1 MDRNS
6 KNDEVQMKIVILDS
20 GTLGADIDL
29 EPIRALGEVVEH
41 KFTAQ
46 GEVAERLANADVA
59 VLNKI
64 KLNKDNLSDAKSLK
78 LICVAA
84 TGYDNIE
91 VTYCRERGIAVCNV
105 PGYSTDSVAQLSVS
119 MALSLAT
126 HLDEYR
132 SFVHSGEYSR
142 SSSANRLEPVYHE
155 IAGQTWGVVGGG
167 GIGSKVAEIAQALG
181 CRVLLCRRKPEE
193 RYEAADINRICR
205 ECDIISL
212 HVPLSDET
220 RGMISRERIASM
232 KDGVVIVNTARGAVC
247 DEKAIADGVLS
258 GKIGALGCDVY
269 STEPFREDHPFSA
282 LLGLPN
288 VCLTPHMAWGSYEAR
303 NRCVRRMAENIKE
316 FFAGNIH
323 NRIC

>member
-1 MDRNS
+1 
-6 KNDEVQMKIVILDS
+6 MKIVILDS

-29 EPIRALGEVVEH
+29 EPIRALGEVIEY
-41 KFTAQ
+41 KQTLP
-46 GEVAERLANADVA
+46 GEIAERLTVADVA
-59 VLNKI
+59 VLNKC
-64 KLNKDNLSDAKSLK
+64 KLNRENLTEAKNLK

-84 TGYDNIE
+84 TGYDNIDL
-91 VTYCRERGIAVCNV
+91 TFCRERGIALSNV

-119 MALSLAT
+119 MALSLVT
-126 HLDEYR
+126 HLDEFR
-132 SFVHSGEYSR
+132 GFVHSGEYSR
-142 SSSANRLEPVYHE
+142 SGSANRLEPVYHE

-181 CRVLLCRRKPEE
+181 CRVLLCRRKPED
-193 RYEAADINRICR
+193 RYEAADIDRICR

-212 HVPLSDET
+212 HVPLTDET
-220 RGMISRERIASM
+220 RGMISRERIDSM

-247 DEKAIADGVLS
+247 DEQAIADAVIS

-269 STEPFREDHPFSA
+269 SKEPFGEDHPFSA
-282 LLGLPN
+282 ILDRPN

-303 NRCVRRMAENIKE
+303 QRCVRRMAENITE
-316 FFAGNIH
+316 FYKGNNH

>member
-1 MDRNS
+1 
-6 KNDEVQMKIVILDS
+6 MKIVILDS

-29 EPIRALGEVVEH
+29 EPIKALGDVTEH
-41 KFTAQ
+41 KFTAPD
-46 GEVAERLANADVA
+46 EVAERLADADVA
-59 VLNKI
+59 VLNKV
-64 KLNKDNLSDAKSLK
+64 KLNGSNLSGAKKLK

-84 TGYDNIE
+84 TGYDNIDIDF
-91 VTYCRERGIAVCNV
+91 CRANGIAVCNV

-119 MALSLAT
+119 MALSLVT
-126 HLDEYR
+126 HLDEFR
-132 SFVHSGEYSR
+132 SFVHSGEYSK
-142 SSSANRLEPVYHE
+142 SNSANRLEPVYHE

-167 GIGSKVAEIAQALG
+167 GIGSKVAEIASALG
-181 CRVLLCRRKPEE
+181 CRVLLCRRKPEA
-193 RYEAADINRICR
+193 RYEAADIDRICR

-220 RGMISRERIASM
+220 RGMISRERIATM

-247 DEKAIADGVLS
+247 DEQAIADAVLS

-282 LLGLPN
+282 LLDRPN

-303 NRCVRRMAENIKE
+303 NRCVRRMAENIIE
-316 FFAGNIH
+316 FYKGNVH
-323 NRIC
+323 NRVC

>member
-1 MDRNS
+1 
-6 KNDEVQMKIVILDS
+6 MKIVILDS

-29 EPIRALGEVVEH
+29 SPIRALGEVVEY
-41 KFTAQ
+41 KFTAPD
-46 GEVAERLANADVA
+46 EVAERLSVADVA

-64 KLNKDNLSDAKSLK
+64 KLNRDNLSDAKNLK

-84 TGYDNIE
+84 TGYDNIDIA
-91 VTYCRERGIAVCNV
+91 YCRENGISVCNV

-119 MALSLAT
+119 IALSLVT
-126 HLDEYR
+126 HLDEFR
-132 SFVHSGEYSR
+132 AFVHSGEYSR

-181 CRVLLCRRKPEE
+181 CRVLLCRRQPET
-193 RYEAADINRICR
+193 RYEAADIDRICR

-212 HVPLSDET
+212 HVPLNDGT
-220 RGMISRERIASM
+220 RGMISRERIAAM

-288 VCLTPHMAWGSYEAR
+288 VCLTPHMAWGAAEAR

>member
-1 MDRNS
+1 
-6 KNDEVQMKIVILDS
+6 MKIVILDS

-29 EPIRALGEVVEH
+29 SPIRSL
-41 KFTAQ
+41 
-46 GEVAERLANADVA
+46 GEVAEYKFTAPDEVADRLSDAEVA

-64 KLNKDNLSDAKSLK
+64 KLNESNLSGARNLK

-84 TGYDNIE
+84 TGYDNIDIA
-91 VTYCRERGIAVCNV
+91 YCRERGIAVCNV

-119 MALSLAT
+119 MALSLVT
-126 HLDEYR
+126 HLDEFR

-181 CRVLLCRRKPEE
+181 CRVLLCRRQTEN
-193 RYEAADINRICR
+193 RYEAADIDRICR

-212 HVPLSDET
+212 HVPLNDGT

-247 DEKAIADGVLS
+247 DEAAIADAVLS

-269 STEPFREDHPFSA
+269 STEPFGEDHPFTSI
-282 LLGLPN
+282 LDRPN

-316 FFAGNIH
+316 FFAGNTH

>member
-1 MDRNS
+1 
-6 KNDEVQMKIVILDS
+6 MKIVILDS
-20 GTLGADIDL
+20 GTLGADVDL
-29 EPIRALGEVVEH
+29 SPIKALGEVVED
-41 KFTAQ
+41 KFTAPD
-46 GEVAERLANADVA
+46 EVAERLADADVA

-64 KLNKDNLSDAKSLK
+64 KLNESNLSGAKNLK

-84 TGYDNIE
+84 TGYDNIDIA
-91 VTYCRERGIAVCNV
+91 YCRENGISVCNV

-119 MALSLAT
+119 MALSLVT
-126 HLDEYR
+126 HLDEFR
-132 SFVHSGEYSR
+132 AFVHSGEYSR

-167 GIGSKVAEIAQALG
+167 GIGSKVAEIATALG
-181 CRVLLCRRKPEE
+181 CRVLLCRRKPED
-193 RYEAADINRICR
+193 RYEAADIDRICR

-269 STEPFREDHPFSA
+269 SKEPFGEDHPFSA
-282 LLGLPN
+282 ILDRPN

>member
-1 MDRNS
+1 
-6 KNDEVQMKIVILDS
+6 MKIVILDS

-29 EPIRALGEVVEH
+29 SPIRSL
-41 KFTAQ
+41 
-46 GEVAERLANADVA
+46 GEVAEYKFTAPDEVADRLSDADVA

-64 KLNKDNLSDAKSLK
+64 KLNESNLSGAKNLK

-84 TGYDNIE
+84 TGYDNIDIA
-91 VTYCRERGIAVCNV
+91 YCREHGIAVCNV

-119 MALSLAT
+119 MALSLVT

-132 SFVHSGEYSR
+132 SFVRSGEYSR

-181 CRVLLCRRKPEE
+181 CRVLLCRRQPET
-193 RYEAADINRICR
+193 RYEAADIDRICR

-212 HVPLSDET
+212 HVPLNDGT

-247 DEKAIADGVLS
+247 DEAAIADGVLS

-269 STEPFREDHPFSA
+269 SKEPFGEDHPFSA
-282 LLGLPN
+282 ILERPN

-303 NRCVRRMAENIKE
+303 QRCVRRMAENITE
-316 FFAGNIH
+316 FYKGNDH

>member
-1 MDRNS
+1 
-6 KNDEVQMKIVILDS
+6 MKIIILDS
-20 GTLGADIDL
+20 GTLGADVDL
-29 EPIRALGEVVEH
+29 SPIEALGEVVEY
-41 KFTAQ
+41 KFTAPC
-46 GEVAERLANADVA
+46 EVADRLADADVA

-84 TGYDNIE
+84 TGYDNIDIN
-91 VTYCRERGIAVCNV
+91 YCREHGIAVCNV

-119 MALSLAT
+119 MALSLVT

-132 SFVHSGEYSR
+132 GFVHSGEYSR
-142 SSSANRLEPVYHE
+142 SGSANRLEPVYHE

-181 CRVLLCRRKPEE
+181 CRVLLCRRKLDD
-193 RYEAADINRICR
+193 RYESADIDRICR

-247 DEKAIADGVLS
+247 DEQAIADGVLS
-258 GKIGALGCDVY
+258 GKIGAFGCDVY
-269 STEPFREDHPFSA
+269 SAEPFREDHPFTA
-282 LLGLPN
+282 LLSLPN

-316 FFAGNIH
+316 FFAGNVH

>member
-1 MDRNS
+1 
-6 KNDEVQMKIVILDS
+6 MKIVILDS

-29 EPIRALGEVVEH
+29 EPLRALGEVIEY
-41 KFTAQ
+41 KFSAPD
-46 GEVAERLANADVA
+46 EVADRLSDADVA

-64 KLNKDNLSDAKSLK
+64 KLNEGNLSGTENLK

-84 TGYDNIE
+84 TGYDNIDINF
-91 VTYCRERGIAVCNV
+91 CRENGIAVCNV
-105 PGYSTDSVAQLSVS
+105 PGYSTNNVAQLSVA
-119 MALSLAT
+119 MALSLVT
-126 HLDEYR
+126 HLDEFR
-132 SFVHSGEYSR
+132 NFVHSGEYSR

-155 IAGQTWGVVGGG
+155 IAGMTWGVVGGG

-181 CRVLLCRRKPEE
+181 CRVLLCRRQPET
-193 RYEAADINRICR
+193 RYEAADIDRICR

-247 DEKAIADGVLS
+247 DEAAIADGALS

-269 STEPFREDHPFSA
+269 STEPFRDDHPFTA
-282 LLGLPN
+282 LLDLPN
-288 VCLTPHMAWGSYEAR
+288 ICLTPHMAWGSYEAR
-303 NRCVRRMAENIKE
+303 NRCVRRMAENITE

>member
-1 MDRNS
+1 MN
-6 KNDEVQMKIVILDS
+6 IVILDS

-29 EPIRALGEVVEH
+29 EPIHLLGKVTEYKQTLPEEI
-41 KFTAQ
+41 AS
-46 GEVAERLANADVA
+46 RLTDADVA
-59 VLNKI
+59 VLNKC
-64 KLNKDNLSDAKSLK
+64 KLNAENLAGAKNLK

-84 TGYDNIE
+84 TGYDNID
-91 VTYCRERGIAVCNV
+91 VDYCRKKGIALCNV

-119 MALSLAT
+119 MALSLVT
-126 HLDEYR
+126 HLDEFR

-142 SSSANRLEPVYHE
+142 SVSANRLEPVYHE

-167 GIGSKVAEIAQALG
+167 GIGSKVAEIATALG
-181 CRVLLCRRKPEE
+181 CRVLLCRCKPET
-193 RYEAADINRICR
+193 RYEAADIDRICR

-212 HVPLSDET
+212 HVPLTDET
-220 RGMISRERIASM
+220 CGMISRERIASM

-247 DEKAIADGVLS
+247 DEGAIADGLLS

-282 LLGLPN
+282 ILDRKN

-303 NRCVRRMAENIKE
+303 QRCVRRMAENISE
-316 FFAGNIH
+316 FFAGNTH

>member
-1 MDRNS
+1 
-6 KNDEVQMKIVILDS
+6 MKIVILDS

-46 GEVAERLANADVA
+46 GEVADRLADADVA

-84 TGYDNIE
+84 TGYDNIDIN
-91 VTYCRERGIAVCNV
+91 YCREHGIAVCNV

-119 MALSLAT
+119 MALSLVT

-132 SFVHSGEYSR
+132 GFVHSGEYSR
-142 SSSANRLEPVYHE
+142 SGSANRLEPVYHE

-181 CRVLLCRRKPEE
+181 CRVLLCRRKPED
-193 RYEAADINRICR
+193 RYEAADIDRICR

-212 HVPLSDET
+212 HVPLSDST

-247 DEKAIADGVLS
+247 DEAAIANGVLS

-269 STEPFREDHPFSA
+269 STEPFGEDHPFSA
-282 LLGLPN
+282 ILDRPN

>member
-1 MDRNS
+1 
-6 KNDEVQMKIVILDS
+6 MKIVILDS
-20 GTLGADIDL
+20 GTLGADVDL
-29 EPIRALGEVVEH
+29 SPIKALGEVVEY
-41 KFTAQ
+41 KFTAPD
-46 GEVAERLANADVA
+46 EVADRLADADVA

-84 TGYDNIE
+84 TGYDNIDI
-91 VTYCRERGIAVCNV
+91 TYCRERGIAVCNV

-119 MALSLAT
+119 MALSLVT
-126 HLDEYR
+126 HLNEYR

-167 GIGSKVAEIAQALG
+167 GIGSKVAEIAQTLG

-193 RYEAADINRICR
+193 RYEAADIDRICR

-232 KDGVVIVNTARGAVC
+232 KDGVVIVNTARGAIC

-282 LLGLPN
+282 LLDRPN

>member
-1 MDRNS
+1 
-6 KNDEVQMKIVILDS
+6 MKIVILDS

-29 EPIRALGEVVEH
+29 SPIRSL
-41 KFTAQ
+41 
-46 GEVAERLANADVA
+46 GEVAEYKFTAPDEVADRLSDAEVA

-64 KLNKDNLSDAKSLK
+64 KLNESNLSGAKNLK

-84 TGYDNIE
+84 TGYDNIDIA
-91 VTYCRERGIAVCNV
+91 YCREHGIAVCNV

-119 MALSLAT
+119 MALSLVT
-126 HLDEYR
+126 HLDEFR
-132 SFVHSGEYSR
+132 AFVHSGEYSR
-142 SSSANRLEPVYHE
+142 SGSANRLEPVYHE

-167 GIGSKVAEIAQALG
+167 GIGSKVAEIAKALG
-181 CRVLLCRRKPEE
+181 CRVLLCRRKPED
-193 RYEAADINRICR
+193 RYEAADIDRICR

-212 HVPLSDET
+212 HVPLTDET
-220 RGMISRERIASM
+220 RGMISRERIDSM

-247 DEKAIADGVLS
+247 NEQAIADAVIS

-269 STEPFREDHPFSA
+269 SKEPFGEDHPFSA
-282 LLGLPN
+282 ILDRPN

-303 NRCVRRMAENIKE
+303 QRCVRRMAENITE
-316 FFAGNIH
+316 FYKGNDH

>member
-1 MDRNS
+1 
-6 KNDEVQMKIVILDS
+6 MKIVILDS

-29 EPIRALGEVVEH
+29 SPIRSL
-41 KFTAQ
+41 
-46 GEVAERLANADVA
+46 GEVAEYKFTAPDEVADRLSDAEVA

-64 KLNKDNLSDAKSLK
+64 KLNESNLSGAKNLK

-84 TGYDNIE
+84 TGYDNIDIA
-91 VTYCRERGIAVCNV
+91 YCREHGIAVCNV

-119 MALSLAT
+119 MALSLVT
-126 HLDEYR
+126 HLDEFR

-193 RYEAADINRICR
+193 RYEAADIDRICR

-212 HVPLSDET
+212 HVPLSDST

-247 DEKAIADGVLS
+247 DEAAIADGVLS

-269 STEPFREDHPFSA
+269 STEPFGEDHPFSA
-282 LLGLPN
+282 ILDRPN

-316 FFAGNIH
+316 FFAGNVH

>member
-1 MDRNS
+1 
-6 KNDEVQMKIVILDS
+6 MKIVILDS
-20 GTLGADIDL
+20 GTLGADVDL
-29 EPIRALGEVVEH
+29 SPIKALGEVVEY
-41 KFTAQ
+41 KFTAPD
-46 GEVAERLANADVA
+46 EVADRLADADVA

-64 KLNKDNLSDAKSLK
+64 KLNESNLSGAKNLK

-84 TGYDNIE
+84 TGYDNIDIA
-91 VTYCRERGIAVCNV
+91 YCREHGIAVCNV

-119 MALSLAT
+119 MALSLVT

-132 SFVHSGEYSR
+132 SFVRSGEYSR

-181 CRVLLCRRKPEE
+181 CRVLLCRRKPDD
-193 RYEAADINRICR
+193 RYETADIDRICR
-205 ECDIISL
+205 ECDVISL

-232 KDGVVIVNTARGAVC
+232 KDGAVLVNTARGAVC
-247 DEKAIADGVLS
+247 DEAAVADAIVS
-258 GKIGALGCDVY
+258 GKLGAFGCDVY
-269 STEPFREDHPFSA
+269 SKEPFGEDHPFSA
-282 LLGLPN
+282 ILDRPN

-303 NRCVRRMAENIKE
+303 QRCVRRMAENVRE
-316 FFAGNIH
+316 FYAGKIH

>member
-1 MDRNS
+1 M
-6 KNDEVQMKIVILDS
+6 
-20 GTLGADIDL
+20 
-29 EPIRALGEVVEH
+29 
-41 KFTAQ
+41 
-46 GEVAERLANADVA
+46 
-59 VLNKI
+59 LNKI
-64 KLNKDNLSDAKSLK
+64 KLNESNLSGAKNLK

-84 TGYDNIE
+84 TGYDNIDIA
-91 VTYCRERGIAVCNV
+91 YCREHGIAVCNV

-119 MALSLAT
+119 MALSLVT
-126 HLDEYR
+126 HLDEFR

-193 RYEAADINRICR
+193 RYEAADIDRICR

-212 HVPLSDET
+212 HVPLSDST

-247 DEKAIADGVLS
+247 DEAAIADGVLS

-269 STEPFREDHPFSA
+269 STEPFGEDHPFSA
-282 LLGLPN
+282 ILDRPN

-316 FFAGNIH
+316 FFAGNVH

>member
-1 MDRNS
+1 
-6 KNDEVQMKIVILDS
+6 MKIVILDS

-29 EPIRALGEVVEH
+29 SPIRALGEVVEY
-41 KFTAQ
+41 KFTAPD
-46 GEVAERLANADVA
+46 EVAERLSVADVA

-64 KLNKDNLSDAKSLK
+64 KLNRDNLSDAKNLK

-84 TGYDNIE
+84 TGYDNIDIA
-91 VTYCRERGIAVCNV
+91 YCRENGISVCNV

-119 MALSLAT
+119 MALSLVT
-126 HLDEYR
+126 HLDEFR

-155 IAGQTWGVVGGG
+155 IAGQTWGIVGGG

-181 CRVLLCRRKPEE
+181 CRVLLCRRQPET
-193 RYEAADINRICR
+193 RYEAADIDRICR

-212 HVPLSDET
+212 HVPLNDGT
-220 RGMISRERIASM
+220 RGMISRERIAAM

-247 DEKAIADGVLS
+247 DEQAIADAVIS

-269 STEPFREDHPFSA
+269 SAEPFREDHPFSTI
-282 LLGLPN
+282 LDRPN

-303 NRCVRRMAENIKE
+303 NRCVRRMAENITE

>member
-1 MDRNS
+1 
-6 KNDEVQMKIVILDS
+6 MKIVILDS

>member
-1 MDRNS
+1 
-6 KNDEVQMKIVILDS
+6 MKIVILDS

-29 EPIRALGEVVEH
+29 SPIRSL
-41 KFTAQ
+41 
-46 GEVAERLANADVA
+46 GEVAEYKFTAPDEVADRLSDAEVA

-64 KLNKDNLSDAKSLK
+64 KLNESNLSGAKNLK

-84 TGYDNIE
+84 TGYDNIDIA
-91 VTYCRERGIAVCNV
+91 YCRERGIAVCNV

-119 MALSLAT
+119 MALSLVT

-132 SFVHSGEYSR
+132 SFVRSGEYSR

-181 CRVLLCRRKPEE
+181 CRVLLCRRQPET
-193 RYEAADINRICR
+193 RYEAADIDRICR

-212 HVPLSDET
+212 HVPLNDGT

-247 DEKAIADGVLS
+247 DEAAIADAVIS

-269 STEPFREDHPFSA
+269 STEPFGEDHPFSA
-282 LLGLPN
+282 ILDRPN

>member
-1 MDRNS
+1 
-6 KNDEVQMKIVILDS
+6 MKIVILDS

-29 EPIRALGEVVEH
+29 SPIRSLGEVVEY
-41 KFTAQ
+41 KFTAPD
-46 GEVAERLANADVA
+46 EVAERLSNADVA

-64 KLNKDNLSDAKSLK
+64 KLNESNLADAKNLK

-84 TGYDNIE
+84 TGYDNIDIA
-91 VTYCRERGIAVCNV
+91 YCREREIAVCNV

-119 MALSLAT
+119 MALSLVT

-181 CRVLLCRRKPEE
+181 CRVLLCRRQPED
-193 RYEAADINRICR
+193 RYEAADIDRICR

-212 HVPLSDET
+212 HVPLSDST

-247 DEKAIADGVLS
+247 DEAAIADAVLS

-269 STEPFREDHPFSA
+269 STEPFGEDHPFSA
-282 LLGLPN
+282 ILDRPN